1 MKIVAA
7 KRIEFPDFG
16 NRYRYMYVLV
26 LVYIYFFL
34 QDKSHGAKVAFRSQH
49 WMVAIR
55 TKWGF
60 FLKRRKFFREDL
72 PLFYNILNIK
82 IHSKSFKRKQQYN
95 TFFQNMRYGGHF
107 RNISKFVLMTF
118 FLKMQ
123 QTWTCQNC
131 LPRTSVNGTV
141 WHQFRILPLRIF
153 FSKGISW
160 YGACYFARGWEE
172 TIVLLLI
179 F

>member
-1 MKIVAA
+1 MRLLPKEKKVFS
-7 KRIEFPDFG
+7 RRSPP
-16 NRYRYMYVLV
+16 
-26 LVYIYFFL
+26 FL
-34 QDKSHGAKVAFRSQH
+34 
-49 WMVAIR
+49 
-55 TKWGF
+55 
-60 FLKRRKFFREDL
+60 
-72 PLFYNILNIK
+72 YNILNIK
-82 IHSKSFKRKQQYN
+82 IHSKSFKRKQQYYN
-95 TFFQNMRYGGHF
+95 TFFQNMGHGGHF

-160 YGACYFARGWEE
+160 YGVCYFARGFRRNNSPFVNFLSFKIPNW
-172 TIVLLLI
+172 LDFLHRLI
-179 F
+179 C

>member
-1 MKIVAA
+1 MCW
-7 KRIEFPDFG
+7 
-16 NRYRYMYVLV
+16 YT
-26 LVYIYFFL
+26 YFFL
-34 QDKSHGAKVAFRSQH
+34 QDKSHRAKVAFRSHH
-49 WMVAIR
+49 WMAAIR

-60 FLKRRKFFREDL
+60 FLRRRKFFREDL

-82 IHSKSFKRKQQYN
+82 IHSKLSPLKENNNTIHSFRIQD
-95 TFFQNMRYGGHF
+95 GGHF

-153 FSKGISW
+153 FFQGHSLVWGMLFCQGI
-160 YGACYFARGWEE
+160 
-172 TIVLLLI
+172 
-179 F
+179 